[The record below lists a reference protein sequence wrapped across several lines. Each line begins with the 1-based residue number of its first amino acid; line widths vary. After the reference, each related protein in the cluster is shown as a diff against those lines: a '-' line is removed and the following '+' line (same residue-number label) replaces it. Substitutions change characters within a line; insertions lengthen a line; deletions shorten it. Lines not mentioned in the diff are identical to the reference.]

1 MLAMVEGALGR
12 REACAE
18 HAAHAAA
25 VAPPG
30 LDFFRAYAL
39 GGLALAALARGELET
54 ARRELEETI
63 RLRPASHVDWPVFPS
78 RTDLA
83 EVLIRLGEPEQAL
96 SLVAAFEQAQAGR
109 PLSLATARRCRLLA
123 AADDALDGVARDAIT
138 AIEGRSPFEEARTR
152 LVYGERLRRAGRRI
166 DARRELERARELFAG
181 LGAEAWAER
190 ARHELG
196 ASASRIRSPG
206 PELDVLTAQELRVAR
221 AVAEGKSNR
230 QVAGELFISPRTVEV
245 HLSRVYRKLGITSRV
260 QLARLRAVDPGA
272 LVDR

>member
-1 MLAMVEGALGR
+1 M
-12 REACAE
+12 
-18 HAAHAAA
+18 
-25 VAPPG
+25 
-30 LDFFRAYAL
+30 
-39 GGLALAALARGELET
+39 
-54 ARRELEETI
+54 
-63 RLRPASHVDWPVFPS
+63 
-78 RTDLA
+78 
-83 EVLIRLGEPEQAL
+83 LIRLGEPEQAL

-196 ASASRIRSPG
+196 ASASGIRSPG

-260 QLARLRAVDPGA
+260 QLARLGAVDPGA

>member
-1 MLAMVEGALGR
+1 M
-12 REACAE
+12 
-18 HAAHAAA
+18 
-25 VAPPG
+25 
-30 LDFFRAYAL
+30 
-39 GGLALAALARGELET
+39 
-54 ARRELEETI
+54 
-63 RLRPASHVDWPVFPS
+63 
-78 RTDLA
+78 
-83 EVLIRLGEPEQAL
+83 
-96 SLVAAFEQAQAGR
+96 AAFEQAQAGR

-123 AADDALDGVARDAIT
+123 AADDALDGVARDAIA

-260 QLARLRAVDPGA
+260 QLARLGAVDPGA
-272 LVDR
+272 LSIASHESVARRVRAAGPDPAHSARSNAYGAAVPPWIGPPSSPPKLWPPELPGSQPSLPLPRPASHFSFDGGSQPQ